1 MSTRV
6 RIRAALCLALALA
19 NSGPALADSRVYR
32 WLDENG
38 QVHITATP
46 PPAGAQPAPPSAAAP
61 QSYGTQVEVEP
72 ETQSAPREEPPAPP
86 PVLPVP
92 PVPPAARAADRDE
105 DPCAGHAAE
114 IEAWLAAERKLPPLQ
129 AAIERIEADPVQAS
143 ATESCPR
150 YSPCTYSSFTREEAL
165 RRANEE
171 LHQAEEKVAD
181 AEARAH
187 QSGTPDRC
195 LVDPNE

>member
-1 MSTRV
+1 LSTRV

-19 NSGPALADSRVYR
+19 NSGPALADSKVYR

-38 QVHITATP
+38 QVHMTATP
-46 PPAGAQPAPPSAAAP
+46 PPEGALPAPPPAAAP
-61 QSYGTQVEVEP
+61 QSFGTQVEVET
-72 ETQSAPREEPPAPP
+72 ETQPGAGEEPAAAPPAPA
-86 PVLPVP
+86 
-92 PVPPAARAADRDE
+92 VPPAARAVDRDE

-114 IEAWLAAERKLPPLQ
+114 IEAWLAAERQLPRLQ
-129 AAIERIEADPVQAS
+129 AVIERIEADPVHAS

-150 YSPCTYSSFTREEAL
+150 YSPCTYSSFTREEEL

-171 LHQAEEKVAD
+171 LRQAEEKVAD

-195 LVDPNE
+195 LVDPND

>member
-1 MSTRV
+1 MFTRV

-19 NSGPALADSRVYR
+19 NSGPAQADSRANR

-46 PPAGAQPAPPSAAAP
+46 PPEGARPAPPLGAAP
-61 QSYGTQVEVEP
+61 QSFGTQVEVET
-72 ETQSAPREEPPAPP
+72 ETQPAAREEPPQAPA
-86 PVLPVP
+86 VP
-92 PVPPAARAADRDE
+92 PVPPAVRAADRDE
-105 DPCAGHAAE
+105 DPCAAHSAE
-114 IEAWLAAERKLPPLQ
+114 IAAWLAAERKLPTLE

-143 ATESCPR
+143 ATETCPR

-171 LHQAEEKVAD
+171 LRQAEEKVAD

-187 QSGTPDRC
+187 QTGTPDRC
-195 LVDPNE
+195 LVDPND